1 MRKLILWITL
11 FFVFGLL
18 LHGFQES
25 EKADMVVLSRDLF
38 TIPSREILRTEVL
51 YTILGGKIVYQK

>member
-1 MRKLILWITL
+1 MKKLSIWIVL
-11 FFVFGLL
+11 FLVLGLYL
-18 LHGFQES
+18 QGYQEP

-51 YTILGGKIVYQK
+51 YTILGGKIVY

>member
-1 MRKLILWITL
+1 
-11 FFVFGLL
+11 
-18 LHGFQES
+18 
-25 EKADMVVLSRDLF
+25 MVVLSRDLF